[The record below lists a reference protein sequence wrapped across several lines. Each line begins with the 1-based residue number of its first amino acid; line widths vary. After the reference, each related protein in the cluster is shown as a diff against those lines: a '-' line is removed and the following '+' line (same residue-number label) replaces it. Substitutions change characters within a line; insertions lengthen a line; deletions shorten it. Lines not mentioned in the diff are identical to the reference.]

1 MSLLV
6 KKLGFVSLAVGIAL
20 ISIFVSCHA
29 ISQDEPRLADA
40 ATRQLSSFIT
50 VSQDASEECCLLAS
64 HDMLVSFLASTS
76 ERSNALYLMG
86 ALAAFF
92 IFWQLKDKD
101 QDTDKRVPLARN
113 KDFLVFRF
121 LQEAF
126 ARGIIQPRIYESV
139 SVF

>member
-1 MSLLV
+1 MLLEQV
-6 KKLGFVSLAVGIAL
+6 KQIPAV
-20 ISIFVSCHA
+20 
-29 ISQDEPRLADA
+29 EE
-40 ATRQLSSFIT
+40 RQR
-50 VSQDASEECCLLAS
+50 LAS